1 MRWSTGKGKTAR
13 RPFSGA
19 CLTVTRRGQWR
30 ARLGEKGLTPLGR
43 MSGYEEGG
51 RHFRIGRG
59 RIPASPG
66 KKVLILRAA

>member
-1 MRWSTGKGKTAR
+1 
-13 RPFSGA
+13 
-19 CLTVTRRGQWR
+19 
-30 ARLGEKGLTPLGR
+30 